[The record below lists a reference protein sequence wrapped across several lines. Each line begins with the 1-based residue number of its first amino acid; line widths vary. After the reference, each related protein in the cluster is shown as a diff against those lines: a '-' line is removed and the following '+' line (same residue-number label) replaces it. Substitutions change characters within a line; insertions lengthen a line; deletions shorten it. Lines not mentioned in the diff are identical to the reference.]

1 MRNFILPL
9 LLVVSFELWSQEIDD
24 ENSFIVPRS
33 LIKIAPL
40 QFFSSTLEMGIEN
53 FNADRNKS
61 FNIDIGFRSGSADFR
76 RGKGIST
83 EIAYRK
89 YASGLKMHTRKD
101 RRFYQGIYYSVFVKA
116 IYFKGEERYSFSTID
131 PVYDDQEIWNVGP
144 GFTLGLQKTLWQ
156 IIYLDVFIGGGI
168 KFSTYSDGGDPY
180 FEPTITDPGYE
191 GIYPKIGAK
200 IGIGL

>member
-1 MRNFILPL
+1 MRKYILPL
-9 LLVVSFELWSQEIDD
+9 FLFITFQSWSQQTD
-24 ENSFIVPRS
+24 EEKFVVPNA
-33 LIKIAPL
+33 LIKISPL
-40 QFFSSTLEMGIEN
+40 QFFSSTLEMGIES
-53 FNADRNKS
+53 FNAARNKS
-61 FNIDIGFRSGSADFR
+61 FNIDLGFRSGSADYR
-76 RGKGIST
+76 KGTGISG

-101 RRFYQGIYYSVFVKA
+101 RRFYQGIYYSVFVKV
-116 IYFKGEERYSFSTID
+116 IYFHGEERYSYTID
-131 PVYDDQEIWNVGP
+131 PVDEDQEIWNGGP

-168 KFSTYSDGGDPY
+168 KFSNYSNDGDPY